1 MSPPEESTMKQIEPG
16 DKSLGDMSPSTPTLA
31 DLDAALRAEAGPPHA
46 ANTRKAYASDWA
58 DFLGWCARY
67 ELRALPAEALTVRR
81 YLVALAKD
89 GRKVATLQRRLAA
102 IADAHARLGHPSPAA
117 DPAVRHELAA
127 LRRALGVAPKG
138 KDPVLAD
145 DLRAMVAAL
154 PEAPRGLRDRAML
167 LLGFAAALR
176 RSELVGLDVGD
187 VAFAKRGLVVT
198 IRRSKSDQEGAGARV
213 AVAPGRDPAAC
224 PVRATRRWLQAAH
237 LGSSGPLFRPIHRTG
252 KVLDR
257 HLNPEHVAQL
267 VKHAAAAAGV
277 APLALDGVADTR
289 ALAGHSLRAGLVTQ
303 AALDGVTDADIA
315 ATTRHKSRD
324 MVARYTRIADPFRS
338 GVAGKVKL

>member
-1 MSPPEESTMKQIEPG
+1 MSENPVDNQS
-16 DKSLGDMSPSTPTLA
+16 DMSPLSPTLA
-31 DLDAALRAEAGPPHA
+31 DLDAALRSEVGPPHA
-46 ANTRKAYASDWA
+46 VNTRKAYASDWA
-58 DFLGWCARY
+58 DFLAWCARY
-67 ELRALPAEALTVRR
+67 EQVALPADPLTVRR

-89 GRKVATLQRRLAA
+89 GRKVATIQRRLAA
-102 IADAHARLGHPSPAA
+102 ITAVHARGGHPSPAA

-127 LRRALGVAPKG
+127 LRRDLGVAPQG
-138 KDPVLAD
+138 KEPVLAD

-154 PEAPRGLRDRAML
+154 PEDARGLRDRAML

-198 IRRSKSDQEGAGARV
+198 IRRSKSDQEGVGAKV
-213 AVAPGRDPAAC
+213 AVAPGADPAAC

-237 LGSSGPLFRPIHRTG
+237 LGATGPLFRPIHRTG
-252 KVLDR
+252 TVLDR
-257 HLNPEHVAQL
+257 RLNPEHVAQL
-267 VKHAAAAAGV
+267 VKKAAAAAGV
-277 APLALDGVADTR
+277 APLAVDGGADT
-289 ALAGHSLRAGLVTQ
+289 LGFAGHSLRAGLVTQ
-303 AALDGVTDADIA
+303 AALDGVGDADIA

-324 MVARYTRIADPFRS
+324 MVARYTRIADPFRA